1 MSTGI
6 PPARRTLAV
15 QRREEVANEGDSTD
29 DAAGSDG
36 GERPE
41 LARHDERNVMDE
53 IGFGGRNIKRGA
65 PKSMQVKRV
74 QEWLNLHGI
83 GLKVDSD
90 FGPATE
96 NGVKQFQKKQH
107 LPVTGVVDKKTFDL
121 LVAPMR
127 AALKPIPPNG
137 KSLNQLIIAYARQH
151 IAQRPREVG
160 GQNRGPWVRLYM
172 DGDEGPGEL
181 WCAGFATYP
190 IKQAATELHKS
201 MPVLR
206 SFGVANIADDA
217 KAKHHFLELPGPG
230 ERKRIKPGSLFLER
244 GKPPKRYQH
253 CGIVIRVNGD
263 TMATVEGNT
272 NDDGSNNGFE
282 AIARTR
288 GFKDMDFALV

>member
-1 MSTGI
+1 
-6 PPARRTLAV
+6 
-15 QRREEVANEGDSTD
+15 
-29 DAAGSDG
+29 
-36 GERPE
+36 
-41 LARHDERNVMDE
+41 MDE
-53 IGFGGRNIKRGA
+53 IEFGGRDIKRGA
-65 PKSMQVKRV
+65 PKSMQVQRV
-74 QEWLNLHGI
+74 QEWLNFHGI
-83 GLKVDSD
+83 GLEVDRD

-96 NGVKQFQKKQH
+96 RCVKEFQKKQH
-107 LPVTGVVDKKTFDL
+107 LQVTGVVDRKTFDR

-172 DGDEGPGEL
+172 DGHEGPQWL

-190 IKQAATELHKS
+190 IKQAAKELHKS

-206 SFGVANIADDA
+206 SFGVANIANDA
-217 KAKHHFLELPGPG
+217 KARHHFLALPDAS
-230 ERKRIKPGSLFLER
+230 ERRRIKPGSLFLEH
-244 GKPPKRYQH
+244 GGPTGYLH
-253 CGIVIRVNGD
+253 TGIVVGVNGD
-263 TMATVEGNT
+263 TMNTIEGNT

-288 GFKDMDFALV
+288 GFNHMDFALV